1 MKKPYPASTI
11 QNVINSAIYHLNLR
25 DHSEYELRK
34 KLEAKTENKAW
45 VDTVLEQMK
54 GYGYLKSDHAFSL
67 HFCEL
72 AFNSQYGRKYIQQ
85 KLKTKGIDELTI
97 EQGISE
103 TMQRMNVCEQSMINT
118 RLARF
123 KDFSTTSAE
132 KVVNDLLKRGFS
144 MDDISRGI
152 SEHSASDTLL
162 TKAQIKGKNA
172 NLEAEVLKLAKK
184 LKGRSLIA
192 QELKMKHVDISELD
206 TVLDEL
212 IESGEIDFYYNCQL
226 ALAKKRYDLTDFK
239 EKSKAYGYLS
249 SKGFSGDEIKEAI
262 NIELEE

>member
-34 KLEAKTENKAW
+34 KLEAKTENKEW
-45 VDTVLEQMK
+45 VETVLKQMK
-54 GYGYLKSDHAFSL
+54 SYGYLKSDYAFSI

-72 AFNSQYGRKYIQQ
+72 AFSSQYGRKYIQQ
-85 KLKTKGIDELTI
+85 KLKIKGIDELTI
-97 EQGISE
+97 EQVITE
-103 TMQRMNVCEQSMINT
+103 TMQRMAICEQSMINT

-132 KVVNDLLKRGFS
+132 KVVNDLLKRGYS
-144 MDDISRGI
+144 MGDISRGI
-152 SEHSASDTLL
+152 AEHSASNTLL

-172 NLEAEVLKLAKK
+172 NLEAEVIKLAKK

-192 QELKMKHVDISELD
+192 HELKMKYVDISELD

-212 IESGEIDFYYNCQL
+212 IESGEIDFYYNCQQ
-226 ALAKKRYDLTDFK
+226 ALAKKRFDLTDFK

-249 SKGFSGDEIKEAI
+249 SKGFSSDEIKEVIDAVL
-262 NIELEE
+262 NE